1 MRLQTEIGFL
11 WENILDKLVETFM
24 KENNK
29 KKKKERE
36 QYGVKMDCQKQKLFT
51 MKRIPFGYI
60 TQRESKLFSIL
71 Y

>member
-1 MRLQTEIGFL
+1 
-11 WENILDKLVETFM
+11 M

-60 TQRESKLFSIL
+60 SPKEKANYFQYFINHL
-71 Y
+71 